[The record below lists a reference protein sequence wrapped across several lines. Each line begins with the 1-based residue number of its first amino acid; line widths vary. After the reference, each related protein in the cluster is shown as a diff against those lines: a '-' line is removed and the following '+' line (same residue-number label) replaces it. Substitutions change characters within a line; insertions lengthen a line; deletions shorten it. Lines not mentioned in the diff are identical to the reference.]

1 MKLISGLKGSKIYSV
16 LTGTCPVCHQ
26 ESMYKEDNPY
36 KVNHLFDMHE
46 RCSHCGTKYK
56 MEPSFFF
63 GAMYVSYAV
72 GIAFAVPA
80 FVVPYFFFNLSLLT
94 TFWIIVGTLFV
105 TLPIIVRISRNIWVN
120 LFFNYNEKKQE
131 NPQTQH
137 QHSDS

>member
-1 MKLISGLKGSKIYSV
+1 MIKKGNKLYSIF
-16 LTGTCPVCHQ
+16 TGVCPKCHQ
-26 ESMYKEDNPY
+26 ESMYPTNNPY
-36 KVNHLFDMHE
+36 IIKDVINVKDH
-46 RCSHCGTKYK
+46 CSKCGTKYK

-131 NPQTQH
+131 NQAHH
-137 QHSDS
+137 QHSQS